1 MSDSQLLKS
10 VAERDHRETE
20 RNQLSRFD
28 WLQCALDIF
37 VNEGIDA
44 VRITRLSEALAMTR
58 GSFYWHFKDR
68 QELVAAL
75 VSFWVEKNTPGLIR
89 AIETAHTLEQGI
101 LGFFETTIDIEQFDA
116 RLDLAIREWA
126 RRESSIRK
134 KLDQEDAKRIQA
146 LSEFYQRC
154 GFVEKEAL
162 IRARVLYYS
171 QIGFYALDVTET
183 LETRLS
189 YTDTYFQCFTGEMLS
204 KNSETRFRNHIIKNY
219 SEKLA

>member
-10 VAERDHRETE
+10 VAERDHPESE

-28 WLQCALDIF
+28 WLECALEIF

-44 VRITRLSEALAMTR
+44 VRITRLSEALAVTR

-68 QELVAAL
+68 QDLVATL
-75 VSFWVEKNTPGLIR
+75 VSFWAEKNTPGLIR
-89 AIETAHTLEQGI
+89 AIETAKDLEQGI

-126 RRESSIRK
+126 RRETSIRK
-134 KLDQEDAKRIQA
+134 KLDREDSRRIDA
-146 LSEFYQRC
+146 LSEFYKRC
-154 GFVEKEAL
+154 GFRKKEAL

-189 YTDTYFQCFTGEMLS
+189 YTDTYFQCFTGKTLS
-204 KNSETRFRNHIIKNY
+204 KSTVNRFRNHIIKNY